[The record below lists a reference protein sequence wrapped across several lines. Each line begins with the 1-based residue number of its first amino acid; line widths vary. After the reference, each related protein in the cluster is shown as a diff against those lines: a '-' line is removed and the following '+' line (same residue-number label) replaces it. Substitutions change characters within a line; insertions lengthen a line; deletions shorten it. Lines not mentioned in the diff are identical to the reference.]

1 MARALIK
8 INGVDATAATVTIG
22 STVLLSNDDEGG
34 ELTYAWTIIDQPE
47 GTADSLSSAVIESPS
62 LVVTKEGT
70 YELRLVVNALLGTQA
85 IATATV
91 SVLDTRTAER
101 IPAATETVEADA
113 ARGWAKSVNR
123 ILARTLKASTDGN
136 LVIAQTPGS
145 IGPGTIVS
153 LTGLGTINPATQ
165 ATFTTPKIAI
175 ALATVEHR
183 ERLGVLVDGVTP
195 GNTGANALV
204 LVRFFGLVPFDGTGS
219 PAVGDKVFLSN
230 LGAPSLTA
238 GTVSRTIGYVIAA
251 SGGSYQWVVDAGVG
265 LTDGTV
271 TTAKLADGSVTS
283 AKIVDGTI
291 ATADIG
297 AAQITN
303 ALLANMAANTVKGSV
318 AGGVP
323 VDLTA
328 AQLRGIG
335 GGNFLARQILSA
347 SSGTYTPTSG
357 TTVAHVRMIGG
368 GGGGGGAGTAAVGT
382 SVSVGAG
389 GASGALLDIIR
400 GTPGTTLTGGAFA
413 CGAGGTAGANTG
425 GAGGTGGDTTVVING
440 VTLTAKGGLGGAGS
454 TASTTV
460 TFASPGGVQAG
471 TTAGG
476 VTTQEPG
483 QPGIVTAG
491 GGANQL
497 GWGGSGG
504 STPLGAGAK
513 ATSASNAGSA
523 GGGFGSGGSGAC
535 TVGAAQAGGAGSAG
549 VIVIDEFS

>member
-145 IGPGTIVS
+145 IGPGAIVS

-183 ERLGVLVDGVTP
+183 ERLGVLIDGVTP

-238 GTVSRTIGYVIAA
+238 GTVSRTIGYVIAS

-271 TTAKLADGSVTS
+271 TTAKLADGSVTT
-283 AKIVDGTI
+283 AKL
-291 ATADIG
+291 AD
-297 AAQITN
+297 AAVTN
-303 ALLANMAANTVKGSV
+303 AKLANMAANTVKGSV

-357 TTVAHVRMIGG
+357 TTKIRVHMIGG
-368 GGGGGGAGTAAVGT
+368 GGGGGGVINTAGTA
-382 SVSVGAG
+382 SGAG
-389 GASGALLDIIR
+389 GGSGVFLDFLVNPGASI
-400 GTPGTTLTGGAFA
+400 TGGAFSCGA
-413 CGAGGTAGANTG
+413 AGAAGSSAGGNGGNGGDTTLTTNAVTYTAKGGGGGPGSTGVAVVPGNFPPIAPAAGTTAVGVSGYILALQGVVLTAGVAWSGAGAGVPPFGSGGLQVGTSNNGIAGSGFGAGGSGGCTSSGGRTG
-425 GAGGTGGDTTVVING
+425 GAG
-440 VTLTAKGGLGGAGS
+440 
-454 TASTTV
+454 
-460 TFASPGGVQAG
+460 
-471 TTAGG
+471 TAGC
-476 VTTQEPG
+476 
-483 QPGIVTAG
+483 I
-491 GGANQL
+491 
-497 GWGGSGG
+497 
-504 STPLGAGAK
+504 
-513 ATSASNAGSA
+513 
-523 GGGFGSGGSGAC
+523 
-535 TVGAAQAGGAGSAG
+535 
-549 VIVIDEFS
+549 IIDEYS